1 MRREEYLKKL
11 SSDEKRKVRSLKQP
25 SGRILSGFSLF
36 GLIGWSIA
44 VPTVIGALLGS
55 WLDQHHPGPY
65 SWTLSLLVA
74 GLTLGCFNAWNWLNQ
89 EESNITMKENKEPT
103 NIEEPTTTKKE
114 TPT

>member
-1 MRREEYLKKL
+1 MRGEEYLKKL

-44 VPTVIGALLGS
+44 VPTVIGAFLGS
-55 WLDQHHPGPY
+55 WLDQHHPGPH

-89 EESNITMKENKEPT
+89 EERNITIEESQEPT
-103 NIEEPTTTKKE
+103 QTEKATNAEKE